1 MRDGRFKKRV
11 QFPTKT
17 ACYGKVTHTRI
28 VRLFFLRSQELM
40 TGIRDRVVKLPRG

>member
-40 TGIRDRVVKLPRG
+40 ISIRDRQ